1 MLPEVM
7 AYHGIRRDFRQAG
20 FFETAQYP
28 SFYLALKTA
37 ITQGH
42 LVAVAGIVDKAPT
55 VVPMLAWAARFPRL

>member
-28 SFYLALKTA
+28 SLYLALKTA
-37 ITQGH
+37 ME
-42 LVAVAGIVDKAPT
+42 A
-55 VVPMLAWAARFPRL
+55 